1 MDKHNFYIGESFDA
15 YDYFGAHIEKKGAT
29 FRVYAPNA
37 EKVCLIGEFND
48 WKEEEMFQLEQ
59 SGIFELVQLKAEAG
73 MMYKYVI
80 YSPHSRVEHCDPYGF
95 SMELRPNF
103 ASIVSDLTYRFTDKK
118 WMESRTRCYDKPMN
132 IYEMHMGSWKHN
144 PKDKE
149 NGWYKYDELIP
160 LLIPYLKENG
170 YTHVEFMPLSEHP
183 FDGSWGYQNTG
194 FFAPTSRYG
203 TPLQLKKLINALHKE
218 GIGAVIDFVPVHFAA
233 DYYGLKEFDGTR
245 LYEHPACDVGN
256 SEWGTYNF
264 AYSRGEVCSFIQ
276 SAANFWLEEYHF
288 DGIRMDAISRAIYWR
303 GDPQR
308 GVNNEA
314 VAFYKKMNEGLHR
327 LHPNVF
333 ICAEDSTSFP
343 GVTNLSPENSLD
355 FDYKWDMGWMN
366 DTLDYF
372 RSFPWSRKDQY
383 DKLTFSMMYFYNER
397 YLLPF
402 SHDETVHGKATIVQ
416 KMNGEYENKF
426 SQARAM
432 YMYMYIHPGKKL
444 NFMGNELGMLREW
457 DEKQEQDWDL
467 LKYPM
472 HDSFR
477 NYIFELNKLYEK
489 YDAFYYDYDPLN
501 FEWADIS
508 DREHSVYSIVRK
520 SRDYDILA
528 IFNFDGIERKDY
540 ELKIPGKAKLLLCSD
555 WDTYSGKT
563 NHKDTIFTQK
573 EDVLGNLVL
582 KMDIPAFSGTMFY
595 IENRK

>member
-1 MDKHNFYIGESFDA
+1 MDKHNFYIGKSFDA
-15 YDYFGAHIEKKGAT
+15 YDYFGAHTEKNGTT

-37 EKVCLIGEFND
+37 DKVCLIGEFNN
-48 WKEEEMFQLEQ
+48 WKEEEMQKLGT
-59 SGIFELVQLKAEAG
+59 SGIFELLQSEAEIG

-103 ASIVSDLTYRFTDKK
+103 ASIISDLTYKFTDKK
-118 WMESRTRCYDKPMN
+118 WIETRTRCYDRPMN
-132 IYEMHMGSWKHN
+132 IYEMHLGSWKHN
-144 PKDKE
+144 PEDEE

-218 GIGAVIDFVPVHFAA
+218 GIGAIIDFVPVHFAA

-303 GDPQR
+303 GEPQR

-314 VAFYKKMNEGLHR
+314 VAFYRNMNEGLHK
-327 LHPNVF
+327 LHPTVF

-416 KMNGEYENKF
+416 KMNGDYENKF
-426 SQARAM
+426 QQARAM

-520 SRDYDILA
+520 SKYYDILA
-528 IFNFDGIERKDY
+528 ILNFDGIERKDY

-555 WDTYSGKT
+555 WDIYSGKT
-563 NHKDTIFTQK
+563 DPKKKIFTQK
-573 EDVLGNLVL
+573 KDDSDNLIL

-595 IENRK
+595 IENEK